1 MTDKLLLGTLS
12 AVFSGVMTVAVVG
25 GVVMWKDVAVMKE
38 QIALN
43 KVELDIRARSADQ
56 FEVFLT
62 QMDKS
67 IAIQTES
74 VNGLKKAVE
83 RLEQTV
89 YSFKEVPFD
98 RRD

>member
-1 MTDKLLLGTLS
+1 MTDRIILGTVS
-12 AVFSGVMTVAVVG
+12 AVLSGVITIGVAG
-25 GVVMWKDVAVMKE
+25 GIIMWKDVAVMKE

-43 KVELDIRARSADQ
+43 KEELSIRTRSADQ

-67 IAIQTES
+67 IAVQVES
-74 VNGLKKAVE
+74 INSLKKAVE

-89 YSFKEVPFD
+89 FTFKEVSND
-98 RRD
+98 S